1 MTRITNKT
9 ILLFFLLLH
18 DLPPYLKASFEK
30 VSTSASYQVVLP
42 SLLLLWS
49 WCIVSPPSY
58 SCVTYRLQIL
68 PRLLSFW
75 TSSLY
80 VCILLRLFSHGPRA
94 PLISKLGKHT
104 DTLMA
109 HVVLVL
115 DTWCFHDPPLALLA
129 LYAMFLHSCYY
140 SSLDFAACFFRH
152 SSMFQ
157 MTCRAA
163 SLPLAHD
170 VELLLLWYCFSHI
183 TLFRLMSYFDHR
195 PGIPI
200 LEIE

>member
-68 PRLLSFW
+68 PRLLSFG
-75 TSSLY
+75 TSSLCIY
-80 VCILLRLFSHGPRA
+80 ILLRLFSHGPRA
-94 PLISKLGKHT
+94 PPNIKVRKAYWHPNG
-104 DTLMA
+104 
-109 HVVLVL
+109 
-115 DTWCFHDPPLALLA
+115 
-129 LYAMFLHSCYY
+129 
-140 SSLDFAACFFRH
+140 
-152 SSMFQ
+152 
-157 MTCRAA
+157 TCRPRFGHLIF
-163 SLPLAHD
+163 SWY
-170 VELLLLWYCFSHI
+170 LLLLFWRYTLCSYTHVITPPWTSQPVSSDTPRCFRWRVV
-183 TLFRLMSYFDHR
+183 LLLY
-195 PGIPI
+195 
-200 LEIE
+200 L

>member
-18 DLPPYLKASFEK
+18 DLPPYLKDSFEK

-80 VCILLRLFSHGPRA
+80 VCILRLFSHGPRA
-94 PLISKLGKHT
+94 PPNITVRKAYWHPSGT
-104 DTLMA
+104 CRPR
-109 HVVLVL
+109 L
-115 DTWCFHDPPLALLA
+115 DTWSFHDPPLALLA

>member
-94 PLISKLGKHT
+94 PPNIKVRKAYWHPNGTWRPHFGHLIFSWSSSCSSGGIRYVP
-104 DTLMA
+104 TLM
-109 HVVLVL
+109 
-115 DTWCFHDPPLALLA
+115 
-129 LYAMFLHSCYY
+129 
-140 SSLDFAACFFRH
+140 
-152 SSMFQ
+152 
-157 MTCRAA
+157 
-163 SLPLAHD
+163 
-170 VELLLLWYCFSHI
+170 LLLLLGLRSLFLQTLLDVSDDVSCCFSTSSSRCWIVTAMILFFSHY
-183 TLFRLMSYFDHR
+183 TLQTDVVFW
-195 PGIPI
+195 P
-200 LEIE
+200 